1 MKVTVYSKPNC
12 VACDA
17 TKRYLTDKGIEFD
30 VVDVMADEQASQHVK
45 DLGAQGMPVITAG
58 GHEPIFGF
66 RPDQLTKLVQND

>member
-1 MKVTVYSKPNC
+1 M
-12 VACDA
+12 ACDA

-30 VVDVMADEQASQHVK
+30 VVDVM
-45 DLGAQGMPVITAG
+45 PVITAD